1 MKIAGKKI
9 GLSTQVFST
18 MILGAIFGLLFGEF
32 MVKLEFVGTIW
43 LNCIKMIVVPMVL
56 MTIITGITSQKDLK
70 SLGRIAVRIMVYY
83 VATTLIATMVGL
95 LVAGVIQPGKFANF
109 TGLEAKE
116 VSGSIDITIAQFFT
130 NMFSSNMFVTFSE
143 SNILQTVII
152 AIMIGIA
159 IMLVKNEEHRTK
171 LISGCNALSSMVFS
185 LIGMIMKVSPIG
197 IFFLMGASF
206 GKYGASIFTSMASL
220 LGTYYLACILH
231 VIVIYGGV
239 LWLSA
244 GINPFR
250 FIKESAELW
259 VYTLSTCSSVAA
271 IPVNMKVARE
281 KFNVPDR
288 ISSFT
293 VPLGSQMNYDGSVIL
308 YGCVIMFI
316 CQVIGQPVSIEMM
329 LRVVLLSAIL
339 STGGG
344 GIPGSGIVKLMVV
357 VEAFSLP
364 TEIVGIIAAFY
375 RLFDMGTT
383 TNNCLGD
390 LAGTV
395 FVSKLEEKHA
405 KKLGEKVAQ

>member
-9 GLSTQVFST
+9 GLSTQVFSA
-18 MILGAIFGLLFGEF
+18 MILGAVLGLLFGDV
-32 MVKLEFVGTIW
+32 MVKLEFIGTVW
-43 LNCIKMIVVPMVL
+43 LNCIKLIVVPMVL

-70 SLGRIAVRIMVYY
+70 TLGRIAVRIMAFYII
-83 VATTLIATMVGL
+83 TTLIASVVGL
-95 LVAGVIQPGKFANF
+95 LVAGIVQPGKYANF
-109 TGLEAKE
+109 TGLESKE
-116 VSGSIDITIAQFFT
+116 VSGSADITIADFFI
-130 NMFSSNMFVTFSE
+130 NMFSANMFQTFVE
-143 SNILQTVII
+143 ANILQTVII
-152 AIMIGIA
+152 AILIGVA
-159 IMLVKNEEHRTK
+159 IMLVKNEDHRQK
-171 LISGCNALSSMVFS
+171 LISGCDALCSMFFS
-185 LIGMIMKVSPIG
+185 LIGMIMKASPVG
-197 IFFLMGASF
+197 ILFLMGASF
-206 GKYGASIFTSMASL
+206 GKYGTGIFTSMATL
-220 LGTYYLACILH
+220 LGTYYLSCLVHIL
-231 VIVIYGGV
+231 VVYGGI
-239 LWLSA
+239 LFIGA
-244 GINPFR
+244 GINPFK

-293 VPLGSQMNYDGSVIL
+293 VPLGSQMNYDGSVLL

-316 CQVIGQPVSIEMM
+316 CQVCGQAVSIEMM

-344 GIPGSGIVKLMVV
+344 GIPGSGIVKLLVV
-357 VEAFSLP
+357 VEAFNLP

-390 LAGTV
+390 LVGTV
-395 FVSKLEEKHA
+395 LISRLEEKRSRR
-405 KKLGEKVAQ
+405 

>member
-1 MKIAGKKI
+1 MKIKGKKI
-9 GLSTQVFST
+9 GLSTQVFSA
-18 MILGAIFGLLFGEF
+18 MILGAILGLIIGDV
-32 MVKLEFVGTIW
+32 MVKLEFIGTIW

-56 MTIITGITSQKDLK
+56 MTIITGVTSQKDLK
-70 SLGRIAVRIMVYY
+70 SLGRIAVRIMIYY
-83 VATTLIATMVGL
+83 VATTLIATVIGL
-95 LVAGVIQPGKFANF
+95 AVAGILQPGKIANF
-109 TGLEAKE
+109 TGLEGQE
-116 VSGSIDITIAQFFT
+116 ISGSTDITIAQFFT
-130 NMFSSNMFVTFSE
+130 NMFSSNMFVTFAD
-143 SNILQTVII
+143 SNILQTVVIAVMI
-152 AIMIGIA
+152 GVAIM
-159 IMLVKNEEHRTK
+159 MVKNEETRAK
-171 LISGCNALSSMVFS
+171 LISGCSTLCDLVFS
-185 LIGMIMKVSPIG
+185 LIGMIMKVSPIV

-206 GKYGASIFTSMASL
+206 GKYGAGIFTSMATL
-220 LGTYYLACILH
+220 VGTYYLACIVHILL
-231 VIVIYGGV
+231 VYGVV
-239 LWLSA
+239 LWIGA

-250 FIKESAELW
+250 FIKDSAELW

-271 IPVNMKVARE
+271 IPVNIKVARE

-316 CQVIGQPVSIEMM
+316 CQMVGQSVSIEML
-329 LRVVLLSAIL
+329 LRVVLISAIL

-357 VEAFSLP
+357 VSAFGLP

-395 FVSKLEEKHA
+395 LISKMEERRDKKLESAVK
-405 KKLGEKVAQ
+405 

>member
-1 MKIAGKKI
+1 MNIVGKKI
-9 GLSTQVFST
+9 GLSTQVFSA
-18 MILGAIFGLLFGEF
+18 MILGAVFGLLFGGV
-32 MVKLEFVGTIW
+32 MVKLEFIGTIW

-83 VATTLIATMVGL
+83 VLTTLVATVIGL
-95 LVAGVIQPGKFANF
+95 ATASVLKPGVHANF
-109 TGLEAKE
+109 TGLASKE
-116 VSGSIDITIAQFFT
+116 VSGSTDITIAQFFT

-143 SNILQTVII
+143 SNILQTVVI
-152 AIMIGIA
+152 AVMLGVA
-159 IMLVKNEEHRTK
+159 IMLVKNDEHREK
-171 LISGCNALSSMVFS
+171 LISGANALCSMVFS
-185 LIGMIMKVSPIG
+185 LIGMIMKASPIG

-206 GKYGASIFTSMASL
+206 GKYGTSIFTSMATL
-220 LGTYYLACILH
+220 LGTYYLACILQGLL
-231 VIVIYGGV
+231 VYG
-239 LWLSA
+239 
-244 GINPFR
+244 
-250 FIKESAELW
+250 
-259 VYTLSTCSSVAA
+259 LSTCSSVAA

-281 KFNVPDR
+281 KFNVPDS

-316 CQVIGQPVSIEMM
+316 SQVCGQSVSLEMM

-344 GIPGSGIVKLMVV
+344 GIPGSGIVKLLVM

-395 FVSKLEEKHA
+395 LVSKLEEKRA
-405 KKLGEKVAQ
+405 KKLAATQDNN

>member
-1 MKIAGKKI
+1 MKIKGKKI
-9 GLSTQVFST
+9 GLSTQVFSA
-18 MILGAIFGLLFGEF
+18 MILGAILGLIIGDV
-32 MVKLEFVGTIW
+32 MVKLEFIGTIW

-56 MTIITGITSQKDLK
+56 MTIITGVTSQKDLK
-70 SLGRIAVRIMVYY
+70 SLGRIAVRIMIYY
-83 VATTLIATMVGL
+83 VATTLIATVIGL
-95 LVAGVIQPGKFANF
+95 AVAGILQPGKIANF
-109 TGLEAKE
+109 TGLEGQE
-116 VSGSIDITIAQFFT
+116 ISGSTDITIAQFFT
-130 NMFSSNMFVTFSE
+130 NMFSSNMFVTFAD
-143 SNILQTVII
+143 SNILQTVVIAVMI
-152 AIMIGIA
+152 GVAIM
-159 IMLVKNEEHRTK
+159 MVKNEETRAK
-171 LISGCNALSSMVFS
+171 LISGCSTLCDLVFS

-206 GKYGASIFTSMASL
+206 GKYGAGIFTSMATL
-220 LGTYYLACILH
+220 VGTYYLACIVHILL
-231 VIVIYGGV
+231 VYGVV
-239 LWLSA
+239 LWIGA

-250 FIKESAELW
+250 FIKDSAELW

-316 CQVIGQPVSIEMM
+316 CQMVGQSVSIEML
-329 LRVVLLSAIL
+329 LRVVLISAIL

-357 VEAFSLP
+357 VSAFGLP

-395 FVSKLEEKHA
+395 LISKMEERRA
-405 KKLGEKVAQ
+405 KKLESAVK

>member
-9 GLSTQVFST
+9 GLSTQVFSA
-18 MILGAIFGLLFGEF
+18 MILGAVLGLLFGDV
-32 MVKLEFVGTIW
+32 MVKLEFIGTVW
-43 LNCIKMIVVPMVL
+43 LNCIKLIVVPMVL

-70 SLGRIAVRIMVYY
+70 TLGRIAVRIMAFYII
-83 VATTLIATMVGL
+83 TTLIASVVGL
-95 LVAGVIQPGKFANF
+95 LVAGIVQPGKYANF
-109 TGLEAKE
+109 TGLESKE
-116 VSGSIDITIAQFFT
+116 VSGSADITIADFFI
-130 NMFSSNMFVTFSE
+130 NMFSANMFQTFVE
-143 SNILQTVII
+143 ANILQTVII
-152 AIMIGIA
+152 AILIGVA
-159 IMLVKNEEHRTK
+159 IMLVKNEDHRQK
-171 LISGCNALSSMVFS
+171 LISGCDALGSMVFS
-185 LIGMIMKVSPIG
+185 LIGMIMKASPVG
-197 IFFLMGASF
+197 ILFLMGASF
-206 GKYGASIFTSMASL
+206 GKYGTGIFTSMATL
-220 LGTYYLACILH
+220 LGTYYLSCLVHIL
-231 VIVIYGGV
+231 VVYGGI
-239 LWLSA
+239 LFIGA
-244 GINPFR
+244 GINPFK

-293 VPLGSQMNYDGSVIL
+293 VPLGSQMNYDGSVLL

-316 CQVIGQPVSIEMM
+316 CQVCGQAVSIEMM

-344 GIPGSGIVKLMVV
+344 GIPGSGIVKLLVV
-357 VEAFSLP
+357 VEAFNLP

-390 LAGTV
+390 LVGTV
-395 FVSKLEEKHA
+395 LISRLEEKRSRR
-405 KKLGEKVAQ
+405 